1 MLLFFA
7 VLISAAEFS
16 RVKEGFLG
24 YDTKNSLS
32 LALSLPV
39 RYFDNE
45 SSIFF
50 VNKVALLGLLSF
62 QKLSK
67 LNENSKT

>member
-32 LALSLPV
+32 LLPV
-39 RYFDNE
+39 RCFDNE